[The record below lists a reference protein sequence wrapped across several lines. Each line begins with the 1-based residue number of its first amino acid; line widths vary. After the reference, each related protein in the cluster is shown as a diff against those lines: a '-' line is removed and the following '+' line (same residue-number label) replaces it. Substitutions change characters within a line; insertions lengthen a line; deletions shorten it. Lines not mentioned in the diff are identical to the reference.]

1 MLLKLL
7 NIAIAILLIQCQD
20 ASNFQA
26 GGSAN
31 PDEMSAEEEGVVP
44 PTNISGAYLTVQQR
58 LSLGK
63 AYLRVL
69 LVAASVIRTIIKSIL
84 ALSMLNTTFPYHKM
98 PLALLT

>member
-1 MLLKLL
+1 MIMLLKLL

-44 PTNISGAYLTVQQR
+44 LQI
-58 LSLGK
+58 
-63 AYLRVL
+63 
-69 LVAASVIRTIIKSIL
+69 
-84 ALSMLNTTFPYHKM
+84 FPEHI
-98 PLALLT
+98 